1 MTLGE
6 HFREFR
12 RRLFIAAASVL
23 VASIVAGLFYDQVF
37 AFLSEPFN
45 DYTARQPAEHDQ
57 PQLRRGHVAR
67 CPT

>member
-23 VASIVAGLFYDQVF
+23 VASIVAGLYYDQVF
-37 AFLSEPFN
+37 AFLTAAVRRLPAGEP
-45 DYTARQPAEHDQ
+45 
-57 PQLRRGHVAR
+57 GHR
-67 CPT
+67 LS